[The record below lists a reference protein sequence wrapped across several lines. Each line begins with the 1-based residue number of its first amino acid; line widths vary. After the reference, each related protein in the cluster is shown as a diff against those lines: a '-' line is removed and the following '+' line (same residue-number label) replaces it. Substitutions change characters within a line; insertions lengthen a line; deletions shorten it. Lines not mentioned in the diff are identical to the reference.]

1 MRLAHLIWPLIGLL
15 YAAGAGW
22 LLYDFYDESAA
33 ALRGRWLKDLGIIQS
48 LWPGIERVFR
58 ISWLH
63 DLRIIAIPA
72 YVAAGLWFAEKL
84 WFRFQR
90 FAERRGLLR

>member
-1 MRLAHLIWPLIGLL
+1 MSAVRLLWPLIGLL

-33 ALRGRWLKDLGIIQS
+33 LLRGRWLKDLEIIQS
-48 LWPGIERVFR
+48 LWPGIEQVLRV
-58 ISWLH
+58 SWLY

-72 YVAAGLWFAEKL
+72 YAAAGLWLAEKL
-84 WFRFQR
+84 WSPIQS
-90 FAERRGLLR
+90 FAARRGLS